1 MAIPLDKIPPV
12 RLPPDR
18 FAASVSAVVA
28 VVAGAAAAVA
38 PLVSK
43 GLVLGGYA
51 CGGGGEE
58 QRCIGI
64 ARRLSLVEISPR
76 AWLLVAGGVLCALL
90 GAVTLVVVWRTS
102 RTVLPLALVLTVVA
116 LAGLVQMERIA
127 VFVDSA
133 GTEGTVGRSL
143 EEWDSFLEPEL
154 RDMREDALRRYAG
167 TRTEPGGPLYDREQ
181 ILDSFAVREQAG
193 WRVFQAAVV
202 VLFFAALLGL
212 ASALTSRPALAI
224 TITGTVGIF
233 VWAYVI
239 DRVTPCEG
247 GECWDG
253 VLPVAAFVLGVI
265 WWAVYLVGT
274 AVARRQAPRS

>member
-1 MAIPLDKIPPV
+1 MPPV

-18 FAASVSAVVA
+18 LAAFLSAAVV

-38 PLVSK
+38 PLLPE
-43 GLVLGGYA
+43 GLVLRGYA
-51 CGGGGEE
+51 CGGGGDE
-58 QRCIGI
+58 QRCIDI

-76 AWLLVAGGVLCALL
+76 AWLFVAGGVLCAVL
-90 GAVTLVVVWRTS
+90 GAATLVVVWRTS
-102 RTVLPLALVLTVVA
+102 RTVLPLAFVLTAVA
-116 LAGLVQMERIA
+116 LAGLAQMERISA
-127 VFVDSA
+127 FVDPA
-133 GTEGTVGRSL
+133 GTEGTVGRTL
-143 EEWDSFLEPEL
+143 EDWDPFLEPEL

-181 ILDSFAVREQAG
+181 ILDSFAVREQVG
-193 WRVFQAAVV
+193 WRAFQAAVV

-212 ASALTSRPALAI
+212 ASAVTSRPALAV

-239 DRVTPCEG
+239 DRVTPCDG

-253 VLPVAAFVLGVI
+253 VLPVAAFVLAVI
-265 WWAVYLVGT
+265 WWAVYFL
-274 AVARRQAPRS
+274 ASAAARRQEARRG